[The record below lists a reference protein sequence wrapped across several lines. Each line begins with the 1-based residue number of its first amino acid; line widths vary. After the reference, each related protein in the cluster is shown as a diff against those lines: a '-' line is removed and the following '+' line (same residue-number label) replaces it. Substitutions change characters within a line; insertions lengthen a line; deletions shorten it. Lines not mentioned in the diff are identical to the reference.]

1 MKTYTL
7 ENEFLS
13 IEVLNQG
20 AKLLSFKHKSDGV
33 NMVVRYEDIELYKTD
48 TGPYL
53 GSTIG
58 PVAGR
63 VGGGKFGEHQLS
75 LNTPPNQLHS
85 GFEGLHMQE
94 FNVQKTNDSLIFENT
109 IDHSRDGFPGTIQ
122 YRIEYKLKG
131 ETLELDMKAYP
142 SEPMYLNLTNHSYFN
157 LDGSETIYEHSLKV
171 ASQTVSKL
179 DETLLYYGDTIDVQG
194 TTFDFRTKKTLRAC
208 LESDHEQYAF
218 TRSLDH
224 YYSVPTLQLYAGNKS
239 LKIETNA
246 PGFQFY
252 AANYFDE
259 TFNDEYGRKSK
270 NHAGL
275 AIEPQRPANEVN
287 ITKDYP
293 LYSKTSPFEWKTRY
307 SVEFE

>member
-20 AKLLSFKHKSDGV
+20 AKLLSFKHKRDGI
-33 NMVVRYEDIELYKTD
+33 NMVVRYEDIELYASD

-63 VGGGKFGEHQLS
+63 IAGGRFGDHQLS

-85 GFEGLHMQE
+85 GFEGLHSQE
-94 FNVQKTNDSLIFENT
+94 FNVQKTDDSLIFENT

-122 YRIEYKLKG
+122 YKIVYKLKG
-131 ETLELDMKAYP
+131 ETLEIDIKAYP
-142 SEPMYLNLTNHSYFN
+142 SEAMYLNITNHAYFN
-157 LDGSETIYEHSLKV
+157 LDGSETIHEHSLNV
-171 ASQTVSKL
+171 DSPTVSKL
-179 DETLLYYGDTIDVQG
+179 DDTLLNYGDSIQVEGTI
-194 TTFDFRTKKTLRAC
+194 FDFSTKKKLKEC
-208 LESDHEQYAF
+208 LEADHEQYAF

-224 YYSVPTLQLYAGNKS
+224 YYTAQSLELSVGNKS
-239 LKIETNA
+239 LTIETTA

-252 AANYFDE
+252 AANFFDE
-259 TFNDEYGRKSK
+259 TFNDEYGRKAK

-275 AIEPQRPANEVN
+275 AIEAQRPANEIN

-293 LYSKTSPFEWKTRY
+293 LYSNTSPFEWTTCY
-307 SVEFE
+307 SVKFE